1 MRLLRKPD
9 DAHVQAV
16 MHDVAACFVRVLGE
30 GILEILL
37 KEAHIS
43 RTEPLARV

>member
-16 MHDVAACFVRVLGE
+16 MDDVAACFVRVLGE

-37 KEAHIS
+37 KEAHIF
-43 RTEPLARV
+43 PLNP